1 MVVLFS
7 IESTTRQLH

>member
-7 IESTTRQLH
+7 IESTRQLH